1 MTAHAA
7 VGSPAARTPA
17 QGSVGV
23 HTQKLGMW
31 VFLVSEVMFFTALI
45 GSYIIL
51 RWGTDASWPEPR
63 TVLAIPVTALN
74 TFILICSSVSMVKAF
89 AAATRDDQAGLK
101 RWLLLTVLG
110 GATFVSIQALEYHHL
125 IEKGFLPSFGLFG
138 AAFYTMTGFHGF
150 HVSCGVISM
159 IWVTIRAFRGKYVGG
174 NYYGVE
180 TIGLYWHFVDLVWII
195 LFTIVYLI

>member
-1 MTAHAA
+1 MTA
-7 VGSPAARTPA
+7 PAAAAPRQVAP

-31 VFLVSEVMFFTALI
+31 VFLASEVMFFTALI

-51 RWGTDASWPEPR
+51 RWGTTAEWPEPR
-63 TVLAIPVTALN
+63 TVLAIPATALN
-74 TFILICSSVSMVKAF
+74 TFILICSSVSMVKAY

-110 GATFVSIQALEYHHL
+110 GATFVTVQAFEYHHL
-125 IEKGFLPSFGLFG
+125 IEKGFLPSSGLFG
-138 AAFYTMTGFHGF
+138 ATFYTMTGFHGL
-150 HVSCGVISM
+150 HVTCGVLSM
-159 IWVTIRAFRGKYVGG
+159 IWVTIRAFRGKYAGG
-174 NYYGVE
+174 KYQGIE